1 MDFQPEAQR
10 IVRSPHCCKEARNNP
25 ENHGCAERHGDI
37 HLSARPGHERQ
48 LLLLQMLREARQHGG
63 LGRMQ
68 PPQHSPGDEQHERRQ
83 WQPDCHP
90 GHKGNWHTCLLG
102 DQCGTDQVR
111 RRADDC
117 RHPASRGSIGQ
128 HQHQANSELSKLVRR
143 SLTDR
148 R

>member
-1 MDFQPEAQR
+1 
-10 IVRSPHCCKEARNNP
+10 
-25 ENHGCAERHGDI
+25 
-37 HLSARPGHERQ
+37 
-48 LLLLQMLREARQHGG
+48 MLREARQHGG

-143 SLTDR
+143 SPMNRRQQAQRDR
-148 R
+148 QHEGGGRGVADPHGDKGGHDPDCEKNSTRMDPHPSKR